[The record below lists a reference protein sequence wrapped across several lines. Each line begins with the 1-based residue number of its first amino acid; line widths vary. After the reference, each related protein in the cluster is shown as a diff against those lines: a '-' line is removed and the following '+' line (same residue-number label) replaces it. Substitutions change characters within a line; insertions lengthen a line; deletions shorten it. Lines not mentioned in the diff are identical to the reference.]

1 MKQTVDLNA
10 DYLRIAVVGS
20 SPTVCYKRVGRKF
33 ARLLLDDNT
42 WKIFKPMPDPEA
54 FRICYD
60 LFRASICD
68 EHGGCTGV
76 SIRKLDSF
84 LIVIMNRRHD
94 APCKVTARAIAELL
108 APAEDLDH
116 AEERIAISPRG
127 FVCVS
132 APDPVL
138 YATALDQ
145 FREHLEGLL

>member
-1 MKQTVDLNA
+1 MKQPVDMNA

-20 SPTVCYKRVGRKF
+20 PPTVCYKRVGRKF
-33 ARLLLDDNT
+33 AKLLLDDNT
-42 WKIFKPMPDPEA
+42 WKIFKPMPDPLA
-54 FRICYD
+54 FQICYD
-60 LFRASICD
+60 LLRGVGCA

-76 SIRKLDSF
+76 SISKVANF
-84 LIVIMNRRHD
+84 LIVIINRRHD
-94 APCKVTARAIAELL
+94 APCKVTARGIAELV
-108 APAEDLDH
+108 APETELDH

-138 YATALDQ
+138 YATALDR